1 MSNVTK
7 RDLVMTIILSIVT
20 CGIYGIYWMVCITND
35 LNTLSGEESTS
46 GVMLVVLYFV
56 TCGIY
61 GIYWAYKCGERLDS
75 IKQSRGLQSSNS
87 GVLYLIVFLFVP
99 IVVYA
104 LVQNEINNL
113 VD

>member
-1 MSNVTK
+1 MNNVTK
-7 RDLVMTIILSIVT
+7 RDLVLAIILSIVT

-35 LNTLSGEESTS
+35 LNELSGEQAAS
-46 GVMLVVLYFV
+46 GAMLVVLYLV

-61 GIYWAYKCGERLDS
+61 GYYWAYKCGERLDL
-75 IKQSRGLQSSNS
+75 IKQNRGLQSSNS

-113 VD
+113 VA